1 TMPLGSR
8 EDEDPDLIVPVEA
21 GGRVRIIWR
30 DENATWQQAGG
41 PEAPGPGDHRWALT
55 ADLHGAVL
63 GAPGSV
69 DIAYWFGASGEKAY
83 YHVEAA
89 SDAPLPLDPERWAG
103 RVPEQ
108 ILDEVRR
115 FQLDGRGDLWVTAGR
130 SGDTP
135 EFV

>member
-1 TMPLGSR
+1 APAGEPIAGEGGAAASDVSRAPVRFTMPLGSR

-30 DENATWQQAGG
+30 DADATWRQAGG

-69 DIAYWFGASGEKAY
+69 DIEYWFGATGEKAY

-89 SDAPLPLDPERWAG
+89 SDA
-103 RVPEQ
+103 
-108 ILDEVRR
+108 
-115 FQLDGRGDLWVTAGR
+115 
-130 SGDTP
+130 
-135 EFV
+135 